1 MNKSPYQENLEP
13 SQLPG
18 VPWFAL
24 AIVTGLLFL
33 AILFVISSLRSPE
46 LEWYPV
52 SEVKI
57 VEAGDRLVGP
67 IVYTVDAR
75 KDGLTYFDFSR
86 GSVIEGNSDSKE
98 WDLAFNR
105 FTILA
110 NGGSGFSGQGGIRDL
125 GEVSFDSIDSVPED
139 GYEINEGMP
148 ELANPATVQW
158 YDYSWTSHILK
169 PKPRVFAL
177 RTGDGRYGKFEILS
191 YYCPAAQPGCVT
203 IRYVYQGSGIT
214 TF

>member
-1 MNKSPYQENLEP
+1 MNKSPYQEKLE
-13 SQLPG
+13 SSKLPG

-52 SEVKI
+52 SEIRI
-57 VEAGDRLVGP
+57 VEAGGRLVGP

-75 KDGLTYFDFSR
+75 EDGLTYFDFSR
-86 GSVIEGNSDSKE
+86 GSVIESNSDSKE

-110 NGGSGFSGQGGIRDL
+110 NGGPGFSGQGGIRDL
-125 GEVSFDSIDSVPED
+125 GEVFFDSVNSVPED
-139 GYEINEGMP
+139 GYENH
-148 ELANPATVQW
+148 L
-158 YDYSWTSHILK
+158 
-169 PKPRVFAL
+169 FAD
-177 RTGDGRYGKFEILS
+177 RE
-191 YYCPAAQPGCVT
+191 
-203 IRYVYQGSGIT
+203 
-214 TF
+214 